1 MYLLGLLLGIFFLT
15 NSTPLVESIDRY
27 DPQTGAYLGNEINWY
42 AADGK
47 RLRWEINDKDGKNS
61 LRFFVV
67 YGDDDRETGAV
78 YFENGAK
85 QASREEFT
93 FSEDGLLKTVNYI
106 SSKGEKADRTE
117 IILDSD
123 GREIGKRYFKRDGSQ
138 YGVEQIF
145 WNSSGT
151 KKGWDFTYIK
161 SKKKFSFR
169 YRYSDSLDDRNWTRR
184 VKTRNG
190 VPVQI
195 EVRTLT
201 KERNEKPFRSS
212 LKLGSGLISTDAS
225 EASPSFAN
233 DGKSMVFARYG
244 EDWTKKDPFYAVLSE
259 GVWKVEAIVSIG
271 KVYNLAIS
279 PDGES
284 VFYSKS
290 EGKKRTLMRVRLEN
304 GRWSTPENLTE
315 KFGVKG
321 SYPNLDSNGNLYF
334 FDSDGSRGPGIY
346 KSVGLREGF
355 AKPEPVFLSENATTF
370 DPYTENGSSILVTRC
385 FDDTCESGMT
395 NGIWE
400 ISFDSKGKK
409 FERKLTAIPYA
420 WGGQPIKSLGLFVY
434 TDGNDI
440 LAIPLREAGLTAK
453 RIS

>member
-1 MYLLGLLLGIFFLT
+1 MYIFTLILGIFFLA

-47 RLRWEINDKDGKNS
+47 RLRWEINDKAGNNT
-61 LRFFVV
+61 LRFFLI
-67 YGDDDRETGAV
+67 YGDEGRETGAV
-78 YFENGAK
+78 YFEDGAT

-93 FSEDGLLKTVNYI
+93 FSEDGLLKTVDYI

-117 IILDSD
+117 IILDSN
-123 GREIGKRYFKRDGSQ
+123 GREIGKRFFKPDGSQ

-145 WNSSGT
+145 WNTNGT
-151 KKGWDFTYIK
+151 QKGWDFTYIK

-169 YRYSDSLDDRNWTRR
+169 YRYSDTKTDGNWTRR
-184 VKTRNG
+184 VKSRNG
-190 VPVQI
+190 IVEQI

-212 LKLGSGLISTDAS
+212 LKFGNGLISTDAS
-225 EASPSFAN
+225 ETSPSFAN

-244 EDWTKKDPFYAVLSE
+244 EDWSKKEPFYAVLSD
-259 GVWKVEAIVSIG
+259 GVWKVEPITSIG
-271 KVYNLAIS
+271 KIYNLAIS
-279 PDGES
+279 PDGKS

-290 EGKKRTLMRVRLEN
+290 EGKKRTLMRVGLED
-304 GRWSTPENLTE
+304 GKWLAPENLTK

-321 SYPNLDSNGNLYF
+321 SYPNLDLNGNLYF
-334 FDSDGSRGPGIY
+334 FDASGSKGQGIY
-346 KSVGLREGF
+346 KSLAMGEGF
-355 AKPEPVFLSENATTF
+355 GKPEPVFLSENATTF
-370 DPYTENGSSILVTRC
+370 DPYTEKGKSILVTRC
-385 FDDTCESGMT
+385 FDDTCKSGMT

-400 ISFDSKGKK
+400 ISFDSNGKTL
-409 FERKLTAIPYA
+409 ERKLKNIPYA
-420 WGGQPIKSLGLFVY
+420 WGGQPVKELGLFVY

-440 LAIPLREAGLTAK
+440 LAIPLREAGLSTDQN
-453 RIS
+453 